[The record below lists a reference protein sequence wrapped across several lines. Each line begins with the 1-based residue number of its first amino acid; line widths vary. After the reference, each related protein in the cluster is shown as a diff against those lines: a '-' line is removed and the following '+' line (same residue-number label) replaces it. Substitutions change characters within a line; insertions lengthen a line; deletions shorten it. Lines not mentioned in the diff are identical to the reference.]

1 MVYEFPAVPG
11 AGGQRGME
19 SVILSQTGT
28 PAWDL
33 RAFDLVANCWE
44 SHFCIS
50 QSFLVAGKAQ
60 VNFKGGNLAHVTE
73 WSRG

>member
-44 SHFCIS
+44 SLLYQSELPGGRKSTS
-50 QSFLVAGKAQ
+50 QF
-60 VNFKGGNLAHVTE
+60 
-73 WSRG
+73 